1 MNIEVFSVGGKFS
14 ADWQNNGISEDSLWL
29 EFALLVGV
37 HSVEFGKVY
46 IDSEISDC
54 NAEDL
59 KSGVHRLQ
67 IFERSCVV
75 LGLRQISKIDDFDLN

>member
-1 MNIEVFSVGGKFS
+1 M
-14 ADWQNNGISEDSLWL
+14 
-29 EFALLVGV
+29 
-37 HSVEFGKVY
+37 EFGKVY